1 MNFIRSGLIVI
12 SVPISPLGSHQ
23 ICATSS
29 NFLISV
35 VSVFVNWFML
45 YFPFSKGTT
54 HELDFLA
61 LYVVDKSALSQTIRQ
76 WNALLAVP
84 VIDAFLQGVPQKVGS
99 NKIVF
104 QLETQPADQL
114 KHPAQFLGRY

>member
-1 MNFIRSGLIVI
+1 MNFIRNGLMVI

-23 ICATSS
+23 IWATSS

-54 HELDFLA
+54 HELNFLA
-61 LYVVDKSALSQTIRQ
+61 LYVVDKSALSQTVRQ
-76 WNALLAVP
+76 WDALLSIP
-84 VIDAFLQGVPQKVGS
+84 VIDAFLQSVPQKIRS
-99 NKIVF
+99 DKIVV
-104 QLETQPADQL
+104 
-114 KHPAQFLGRY
+114 